1 MSSSTIRWREGP
13 DFSLSVPVNCK
24 KKETVVVRD
33 SWMMKEVS
41 RNPVHS
47 WESWLLDADVFS
59 PQSEKNLTGDVST
72 SGKSCNDYNWE
83 QKVSYSVLLNTQM
96 LPVT

>member
-1 MSSSTIRWREGP
+1 MRWREGP
-13 DFSLSVPVNCK
+13 DFSLSVPVNCS
-24 KKETVVVRD
+24 KKEKVVVKD
-33 SWMMKEVS
+33 SWMIKEVS

-47 WESWLLDADVFS
+47 WESWLLEIDVFS
-59 PQSEKNLTGDVST
+59 PKSEKNLMGEVST
-72 SGKSCNDYNWE
+72 LGKSCNRYNWG